1 MLAVSVSPDECDYNE
16 TVHMIE
22 YARASMDIRT
32 VALPNE
38 RPVAPASSMY
48 ATPGTGKRCLST
60 VLGVGGVREQP
71 TAGMHSL
78 KSNHRAHA
86 NSREL
91 TTPPPDD
98 TVRNERFFAP
108 LVLISRAGR
117 RGPRAG
123 KKRRTTLLGGDL
135 TASRA
140 FRNTGMKAAE
150 DLEAL
155 KEELLAAKSE
165 VRVSLPH

>member
-1 MLAVSVSPDECDYNE
+1 MLAVSVSPDECDYAE

-38 RPVAPASSMY
+38 RPVVPASSMY
-48 ATPGTGKRCLST
+48 ATPGTGSH
-60 VLGVGGVREQP
+60 
-71 TAGMHSL
+71 TATRRWCATS
-78 KSNHRAHA
+78 
-86 NSREL
+86 
-91 TTPPPDD
+91 D
-98 TVRNERFFAP
+98 AP
-108 LVLISRAGR
+108 LLLIAGRR

-140 FRNTGMKAAE
+140 LRNTGMAAAE

-165 VRVSLPH
+165 VRVTSPSDALAALLCVIRS